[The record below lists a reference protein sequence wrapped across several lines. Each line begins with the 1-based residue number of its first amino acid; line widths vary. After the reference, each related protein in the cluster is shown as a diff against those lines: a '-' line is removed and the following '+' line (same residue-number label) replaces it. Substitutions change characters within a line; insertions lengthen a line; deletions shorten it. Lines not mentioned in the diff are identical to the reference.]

1 MAAIVPSPRLKPA
14 SLRPSGILA
23 YSGSRIAANRAKHQH
38 GHIIWIT
45 APFFAMRWLMI
56 GLLVSLGALLFAAGA
71 LARHIWLQRAS
82 LRSNPD
88 AGPVLHL
95 VTNAAVDPVEEADQE
110 LEP

>member
-1 MAAIVPSPRLKPA
+1 
-14 SLRPSGILA
+14 
-23 YSGSRIAANRAKHQH
+23 
-38 GHIIWIT
+38 
-45 APFFAMRWLMI
+45 MI